1 MLSKK
6 LIQYKTTGLSEL
18 EWQDLR
24 SSFSSKGMIGG
35 SDAGTLLGWNKW
47 KSPISLFYQAIGQNL
62 LPTKMNR
69 QMAFGK
75 MLEDTIA
82 DMWQYW
88 DGEEAFIQNIIT
100 KTKVRKFRKVK
111 SIIVNPDLPFL
122 FANIDGMVT
131 QHPVKGKKRGIL
143 EIKNVGKI
151 TVDSYMDGI
160 PPSYIAQM
168 NHYMLV
174 TGLSYAE
181 ICMQVDG
188 QNMLVKLFEADKEIQ
203 QAIIDKSIEHQMR
216 VRNALQAI
224 ATYGATDQESIF
236 GIAAQFEPPADDSED
251 FNAFMSAKHRAREN
265 DTEIV
270 GDKELQ
276 HLAAGYLEAN
286 EKIKAG
292 ESLKLHYGN
301 QLKQHM
307 EKHGAQV
314 MNLPDGKI
322 TWRRNF
328 LVKLN
333 EAK

>member
-1 MLSKK
+1 
-6 LIQYKTTGLSEL
+6 
-18 EWQDLR
+18 
-24 SSFSSKGMIGG
+24 
-35 SDAGTLLGWNKW
+35 
-47 KSPISLFYQAIGQNL
+47 
-62 LPTKMNR
+62 MNR

-131 QHPVKGKKRGIL
+131 QHPVKGKKKGVL
-143 EIKNVGKI
+143 EIKNVGKV

-224 ATYGATDQESIF
+224 AAYGATDQESIF

-265 DTEIV
+265 DNEIV
-270 GDKELQ
+270 GDIDLQ
-276 HLAAGYLEAN
+276 EKAIGYVEAN
-286 EKIKAG
+286 ELIKQG
-292 ESLKLHYGN
+292 ENLKLHYGN

-322 TWRRNF
+322 TWRKMF
-328 LVKLN
+328 LIKLN
-333 EAK
+333 K

>member
-24 SSFSSKGMIGG
+24 RTFSLKGMVGG
-35 SDAGTLLGWNKW
+35 SDASTLLGWNRW
-47 KSPISLFYQAIGQNL
+47 RSPISMFYQAIGQNL

-82 DMWQYW
+82 EMWQYW
-88 DGEEAFIQNIIT
+88 DGEEAFIQNVIT

-131 QHPVKGKKRGIL
+131 QHPVKGKKKGIL

-203 QAIIDKSIEHQMR
+203 QAIIEKSIEHQTR
-216 VRNALQAI
+216 VRQALEAI
-224 ATYGATDQESIF
+224 TESGVDDQESIF

-265 DTEIV
+265 DIEIV
-270 GDKELQ
+270 GDMDLQ
-276 HLAAGYLEAN
+276 DKAIGYVEAN
-286 EKIKAG
+286 ELIKQG
-292 ESLKLHYGN
+292 ENLKLHYGN

-307 EKHGAQV
+307 EKHGAQIL
-314 MNLPDGKI
+314 NLPDGKI
-322 TWRRNF
+322 TWRKMF
-328 LVKLN
+328 LIKLN
-333 EAK
+333 K

>member
-24 SSFSSKGMIGG
+24 RTFSLKGMVGG
-35 SDAGTLLGWNKW
+35 SDASTLLGWNRW
-47 KSPISLFYQAIGQNL
+47 RSPISMFYQAIGQNL

-131 QHPVKGKKRGIL
+131 QHPVKGKKKGVL
-143 EIKNVGKI
+143 EIKNVGKV

-224 ATYGATDQESIF
+224 AAYGATDQESIF

-265 DTEIV
+265 DNEIV
-270 GDKELQ
+270 GDIDLQ
-276 HLAAGYLEAN
+276 EKAIGYVEAN
-286 EKIKAG
+286 ELIKQG
-292 ESLKLHYGN
+292 ENLKLHYGN

-322 TWRRNF
+322 TWRKMF
-328 LVKLN
+328 LIKLN
-333 EAK
+333 K

>member
-1 MLSKK
+1 MKK
-6 LIQYKTTGLSEL
+6 GLIQYKTASLSEL

-24 SSFSSKGMIGG
+24 STFSAKGMVGG
-35 SDAGTLLGWNKW
+35 SDSGTLLGWNKW
-47 KSPISLFYQAIGQNL
+47 RSPISMFYQAIGQNL

-75 MLEDTIA
+75 MLEDSIA
-82 DMWQYW
+82 NMWQYW

-111 SIIVNPDLPFL
+111 SIIVNPDYPFL

-131 QHPVKGKKRGIL
+131 HHPVKGKKKGIL
-143 EIKNVGKI
+143 EIKNIGKM

-188 QNMLVKLFEADKEIQ
+188 QNMLVKLFEADREIQ
-203 QAIIDKSIEHQMR
+203 KAIIDKSIEHQTR
-216 VRNALQAI
+216 VRQALDAI
-224 ATYGATDQESIF
+224 REAGVDDQESIF
-236 GIAAQFEPPADDSED
+236 AIAALYEPDADDSED
-251 FNAFMSAKHRAREN
+251 FNAFMSVKHRAREN
-265 DTEIV
+265 DIEIV
-270 GDKELQ
+270 GDIDLQ
-276 HLAAGYLEAN
+276 EKAKGYIAAN
-286 EKIKAG
+286 EKIKEG
-292 ESLKLHYGN
+292 ENLKLHYGN

-307 EKHGAQV
+307 EKHGAQI

-328 LVKLN
+328 LIKLN
-333 EAK
+333 S